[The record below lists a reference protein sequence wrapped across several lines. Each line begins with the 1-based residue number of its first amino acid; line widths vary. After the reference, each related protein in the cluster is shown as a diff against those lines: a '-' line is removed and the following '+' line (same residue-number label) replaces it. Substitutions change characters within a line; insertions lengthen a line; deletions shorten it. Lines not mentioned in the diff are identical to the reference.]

1 MAQSKEDIITDL
13 RAAIDMQNA
22 LIVCLTDQV
31 DYWKHEA
38 IALLDI
44 NMRKALGLAEPEW
57 KEKSNAKEQ

>member
-22 LIVCLTDQV
+22 LILCLTDQV

-38 IALLDI
+38 MALLDI
-44 NMRKALGLAEPEW
+44 NMRKALGVAEAE
-57 KEKSNAKEQ
+57 

>member
-13 RAAIDMQNA
+13 RAAIDMQNG

-44 NMRKALGLAEPEW
+44 NMRKALGLAEPE
-57 KEKSNAKEQ
+57 